1 MESNSIEALIG
12 AVRTVA
18 GISLLPAQIQAFQAY
33 TDILM
38 EWNRRFNLTA
48 IGDPK
53 AVQVKHFLDS
63 LSCLKVMR
71 LEQGT
76 RVIDIG
82 TGAGFPGLPL
92 KIAVPRIRLTL
103 IESAGKKA
111 EFCRTVVEHL
121 GLRDVE
127 VVHARAEEAGRDPA
141 HREHYDWS
149 VARAVAELSVL
160 AEYLLPLVKV
170 GGYALAQKGESGPA
184 EAHAA
189 AGSLRLLGGAVEKII
204 PVELPGIS
212 ETRYLVVVKKTGCT
226 PDRYPRRP
234 GVPSKKPLCG
244 KREKEE

>member
-1 MESNSIEALIG
+1 MGNDSMETLTD
-12 AVRTVA
+12 AVRRMA
-18 GISLLPAQIQAFQAY
+18 GISLLPAQIQAFQTY
-33 TDILM
+33 TEVLM
-38 EWNRRFNLTA
+38 EWNQRFNLTA
-48 IGDPK
+48 IRDPK

-63 LSCLKVMR
+63 LSCLKAMR
-71 LEQGT
+71 LEQGM

-92 KIAVPRIRLTL
+92 KIAMPGIRLTL

-111 EFCRTVVEHL
+111 EFCRTVVERL

-127 VVHARAEEAGRDPA
+127 VIHARAEEAGRDPA
-141 HREHYDWS
+141 HRERYDWS
-149 VARAVAELSVL
+149 VARAVAELPVL

-170 GGYALAQKGESGPA
+170 GGFALAQKGESGPA

-212 ETRYLVVVKKTGCT
+212 ETRYLVVVKKTACT
-226 PDRYPRRP
+226 PDRFPRRP
-234 GVPSKKPLCG
+234 GVPSKKPLG
-244 KREKEE
+244 EKRDKE